1 MAKMR
6 KKGRGLVIKR
16 DADRQ
21 VAYGNNITGAEYF
34 YRLLKEK
41 QLNVRPLLVNDKEKD
56 FSNVLTTLS
65 PKSLAGTMKI
75 YQTFFLKSSA
85 FCIFF
90 IKSQAI
96 IVLKSMLS
104 VEPVSCRPNFGS
116 PQRKIGTGCA
126 LDYSFNSITLAIT
139 LHFSR
144 L

>member
-56 FSNVLTTLS
+56 FSNVLTTFS
-65 PKSLAGTMKI
+65 PKSLGTMKI
-75 YQTFFLKSSA
+75 YQTFIFKSSA
-85 FCIFF
+85 FAFF
-90 IKSQAI
+90 YKKPS
-96 IVLKSMLS
+96 
-104 VEPVSCRPNFGS
+104 
-116 PQRKIGTGCA
+116 
-126 LDYSFNSITLAIT
+126 Y
-139 LHFSR
+139 HR
-144 L
+144 LEIYVVC